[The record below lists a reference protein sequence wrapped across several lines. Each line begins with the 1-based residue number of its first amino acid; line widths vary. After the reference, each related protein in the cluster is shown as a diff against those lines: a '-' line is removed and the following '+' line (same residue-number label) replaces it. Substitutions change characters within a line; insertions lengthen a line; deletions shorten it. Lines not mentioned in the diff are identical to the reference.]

1 MNKKSVK
8 ILKELSTKF
17 QEVSNLLQEL
27 AESESE
33 NPTNDKPIDNKPTKA
48 TPSITSVNDP
58 SGIIMGKQGRS
69 YIFNKD
75 KVEELFIGKGI
86 NQAKL
91 AEMANVSVIT
101 MSKYLKESGL
111 LDKKKTGVR
120 DPESSPTP
128 PAAEKKPTPKWNW
141 TPKEKSLQE
150 LRDSIPDIYKK
161 SNQHKCPVCGKLFSP
176 APQHIYKNP
185 KGVKVCSYTCARKS
199 GGM

>member
-17 QEVSNLLQEL
+17 QEVSILLQEL

-33 NPTNDKPIDNKPTKA
+33 A
-48 TPSITSVNDP
+48 TPSITSVDDP

-69 YIFNKD
+69 YVFNKD

-86 NQAKL
+86 NQANL

-111 LDKKKTGVR
+111 LDKKK
-120 DPESSPTP
+120 
-128 PAAEKKPTPKWNW
+128 
-141 TPKEKSLQE
+141 QE
-150 LRDSIPDIYKK
+150 
-161 SNQHKCPVCGKLFSP
+161 
-176 APQHIYKNP
+176 
-185 KGVKVCSYTCARKS
+185 
-199 GGM
+199 